1 LKFKEWMKMNGAKLE
16 KSIKKQAKSKAMASD
31 QARTPKWLMYKI
43 KKFAHLTDE
52 EIEDIF
58 VY

>member
-1 LKFKEWMKMNGAKLE
+1 MDENEWCKVRE
-16 KSIKKQAKSKAMASD
+16 SIKKQAKSKAMASD